1 MFRRTP
7 LAWNNRILKM
17 QPGSLGGRL
26 PLLDPT
32 ELSETQRK
40 VYDLANSTMVPWA
53 EAAHFQSKTTD
64 GKLIGPF
71 NPVLFAPEMALCFAD
86 LQAAEARYTPLSER
100 VRQVVILAVGAVWKA
115 DYELYAHSAVA
126 RKAGLSDAAIR
137 SLARGANP
145 EDLSDDERV
154 AQRFVR
160 QLTAEHHVEEPLY
173 RAAEAA
179 FGREGIVAMMFLA
192 GCYQVVCSLLNAFEI
207 PAPAQ
212 EASSAAE

>member
-1 MFRRTP
+1 
-7 LAWNNRILKM
+7 M
-17 QPGSLGGRL
+17 QPRSLGGRL

-40 VYDLANSTMVPWA
+40 VYGLANSTMVPWA
-53 EAAHFQSKTTD
+53 EAAHFQSNTTD

-137 SLARGANP
+137 SLARGRNP

-192 GCYQVVCSLLNAFEI
+192 GCCQVVCSLLNAFEI

>member
-7 LAWNNRILKM
+7 LAWNNKILKM

>member
-1 MFRRTP
+1 
-7 LAWNNRILKM
+7 M
-17 QPGSLGGRL
+17 QSDNLGGRL
-26 PLLDPT
+26 PLLDPAK
-32 ELSETQRK
+32 LSETQRE
-40 VYDLANSTMVPWA
+40 VYDRANSTMVPWA

-126 RKAGLSDAAIR
+126 RKAGLSEAAIR
-137 SLARGANP
+137 SLARGGHP
-145 EDLSDDERV
+145 EDLSDEERL

-160 QLTAEHHVEEPLY
+160 QLTAEHHVGEPVY

-179 FGREGIVAMMFLA
+179 FGREGLVAMTFLA
-192 GCYQVVCSLLNAFEI
+192 GCYQVVCSFLNGFEI
-207 PAPAQ
+207 PAPVH
-212 EASSAAE
+212 EASSPAE

>member
-137 SLARGANP
+137 SLARGGNP

>member
-1 MFRRTP
+1 MTT
-7 LAWNNRILKM
+7 
-17 QPGSLGGRL
+17 GSLGGRL
-26 PLLDPT
+26 PLLDPAK
-32 ELSETQRK
+32 LSETQRE
-40 VYDLANSTMVPWA
+40 VYNLANSTMVPWA
-53 EAAHFQSKTTD
+53 EAAHFQSKTAD
-64 GKLIGPF
+64 GRLIGPF
-71 NPVLFAPEMALCFAD
+71 NPVLFAPEMASCFAD

-126 RKAGLSDAAIR
+126 RKAGLSEAAIR
-137 SLARGANP
+137 SLASGGHP
-145 EDLSDDERV
+145 EDLSDEERV

-160 QLTAEHHVEEPLY
+160 QLTAEHHVEEKLY

-179 FGREGIVAMMFLA
+179 FGREGIVAMTFLA

>member
-1 MFRRTP
+1 
-7 LAWNNRILKM
+7 M

-137 SLARGANP
+137 SLARGGNP